1 MNKRIKTL
9 VLSLLLAALLGMIF
23 WIVWGNTALEIS
35 TYIVRSEHISEA
47 FEGYRIV
54 HISDLHNAQMG
65 KDNRKLLEMIKEAK
79 PDMIAITGDLIDS
92 RNTNIDVALQFAEKA
107 MEIAPCYYVTGNHES
122 RIPEYDRLKKGLIQ
136 LGVVVLE
143 NATAEIWRD
152 QRKLVVMGID
162 DPGFLPEE
170 WREDSASI
178 TQKQLED
185 LMEDK
190 DSFTVLLSHR
200 PEMFEI
206 YVKSNVDLAL
216 SGHVHGGQFRLP
228 IVGGVVSPNR
238 ELFPKYDAGMFVKKE
253 TIMVVSRGIGN
264 SIIPFRINNRPEVV
278 LIELTGKG

>member
-136 LGVVVLE
+136 LGVVVLK